1 MSSES
6 QPESLSQRQQS
17 IVDWV
22 RRHGYA
28 TIDNGG
34 RIFCFS
40 TNHPKRNH
48 RIESSKNPANIMV
61 VPVYLR
67 DLIIWIIALDKL
79 RMRMKRNVLETSAK
93 EISNE
98 SSIFIDI
105 GTTTEAVSK
114 ALITHKG
121 LKVIM
126 NHMSV
131 ASVLWK
137 YWFRYYINW
146 WLVRNRDSID
156 RWRYVWIYKKI

>member
-28 TIDNGG
+28 TIETMAEE
-34 RIFCFS
+34 FS
-40 TNHPKRNH
+40 VSAQTIRREIIELNH
-48 RIESSKNPANIMV
+48 RRILQRHHGGASLPAGFDNLDYSFRQIKNA
-61 VPVYLR
+61 
-67 DLIIWIIALDKL
+67 DEK
-79 RMRMKRNVLETSAK
+79 KRIGKHLAK

-114 ALITHKG
+114 ALITHKS
-121 LKVIM
+121 LKVIT

-131 ASVLWK
+131 ASVLCHA
-137 YWFRYYINW
+137 
-146 WLVRNRDSID
+146 
-156 RWRYVWIYKKI
+156 